1 MRFVLADID
10 PVALAKLAI
19 VPMAVVLVVGEAYA
33 LRTIRRRPL
42 GSVVGRRV
50 SATGYSAQNVIGS
63 AGIGVAA
70 KVVGLALA
78 VPTLAIGAML
88 APQGAIAGQRAKPLD
103 GIRQRGFEA
112 EARDKPSREAE
123 RQHVARAIRDRA
135 RDDCDRLPD
144 SWVVHGRSSHRGH

>member
-78 VPTLAIGAML
+78 VPTLAISAMH
-88 APQGAIAGQRAKPLD
+88 APLSHLPQALPSDDTWVGIAYH
-103 GIRQRGFEA
+103 
-112 EARDKPSREAE
+112 PSRNP
-123 RQHVARAIRDRA
+123 
-135 RDDCDRLPD
+135 LL
-144 SWVVHGRSSHRGH
+144 